1 MKDLKKIKELEK
13 TIYEL
18 KMVKDKLIKDF
29 EERQKYLND
38 MKKTDKKA
46 ENNNDK
52 ENDKLETIKE

>member
-46 ENNNDK
+46 ENNNDI

>member
-1 MKDLKKIKELEK
+1 
-13 TIYEL
+13 
-18 KMVKDKLIKDF
+18 MVKDKLIKDF